1 MIRSSLLLLL
11 LAAPLCAAG
20 GTREEPTDVP
30 GSRGVLAHRASL
42 LRATAAPIDRTAR
55 VKAPAAHDSTPT
67 TATAAAAS
75 GGSST
80 GAPASTPS
88 VASAS
93 PPSPSARITPAA
105 AAQAR
110 IAAAAERDRL
120 RKNPPPVRFSW
131 PRTPQPALGWEF
143 ITREIDGYAIPS
155 NVLRTPRT
163 TLGGAALENY
173 QPVPEGQTSSGLTL
187 VNSVRPNLR
196 IDFFTFRRNAFL
208 PDLEIGAI
216 MAYQRYLPRLFG
228 DMPLRLVD
236 AVRDQEEFG
245 PAPADA
251 LTRRVRY
258 RLYPEAE
265 DEEPSGPAIELVDY
279 LVPLQ
284 GEWMVVRFQAPAEL
298 FAGALVQ
305 VESFLDRLQPEP
317 QDSATVARR

>member
-1 MIRSSLLLLL
+1 MIRPSLLLLL
-11 LAAPLCAAG
+11 LAAPFCVAG
-20 GTREEPTDVP
+20 GNREEPTDVP

-42 LRATAAPIDRTAR
+42 LRATAPSDRTAR
-55 VKAPAAHDSTPT
+55 VKAPATPGRTPT
-67 TATAAAAS
+67 TATAAATNS
-75 GGSST
+75 GSST
-80 GAPASTPS
+80 GAPASTS
-88 VASAS
+88 AVASAS

-110 IAAAAERDRL
+110 IAAAERDRL

-155 NVLRTPRT
+155 NVLRTSRT

-216 MAYQRYLPRLFG
+216 MAYQSYLPRLFG

-236 AVRDQEEFG
+236 PVRDQEEFG